1 MKISRQAQREAKQ
14 LFQACHVEGNLNDDK
29 ARETV
34 NLLLEKKPRDFVAVL
49 SHLHRLIKLDVQR
62 RTADVQSAVALN
74 ENQQADVRENLSKL
88 YGNNLNYTFTENGE
102 LLAGMRVKVGSDVFD
117 GSVRTR
123 LTNLEESF

>member
-14 LFQACHVEGNLNDDK
+14 LFQACHAEGNLNDDRT
-29 ARETV
+29 RETV
-34 NLLLEKKPRDFVAVL
+34 KLLLEKKPRDFVAVL

>member
-49 SHLHRLIKLDVQR
+49 SHFHRLIKLDVQR
-62 RTADVQSAVALN
+62 RTADIQSAVALD
-74 ENQQADVRENLSKL
+74 ENQQVEVRENLSKL

-123 LTNLEESF
+123 LTNLKESF

>member
-74 ENQQADVRENLSKL
+74 ENQQAGVRENLSKL